1 MVQMCRLRL
10 MVANDPRSYREAI
23 APVIQRLQPDVEVM
37 VVDPA
42 DLADQ
47 VELWRP
53 HMVISSVPLARARGC
68 PLCWVALYPAR
79 KTQVVVNVAGQQTW
93 ARDIDLAELLA
104 VVDRT
109 AALVGSRGLYSIC
122 GSRG

>member
-1 MVQMCRLRL
+1 MVQMRRLRL
-10 MVANDPRSYREAI
+10 VVANDLRSYREAI
-23 APVIQRLQPDVEVM
+23 ATAIQRLQPDVEVM

-53 HMVISSVPLARARGC
+53 HMVISSVPVARAGDS
-68 PLCWVALYPAR
+68 PLCWVALYPAG
-79 KTQVVVNVAGQQTW
+79 KTQVVITVAGQQTW

-109 AALVGSRGLYSIC
+109 AALVGSMGLYSI
-122 GSRG
+122 

>member
-1 MVQMCRLRL
+1 MAQPCRLRL
-10 MVANDPRSYREAI
+10 VVANDLRSYREAI
-23 APVIQRLQPDVEVM
+23 AAAIQRLQPDVEVM

-53 HMVISSVPLARARGC
+53 HMVISSVPVARPGDY
-68 PLCWVALYPAR
+68 PLCWVALYPAG
-79 KTQVVVNVAGQQTW
+79 KAQVVVTIAGQQTW

-104 VVDRT
+104 VVDCT
-109 AALVGSRGLYSIC
+109 AALVGLGLYSI
-122 GSRG
+122 

>member
-1 MVQMCRLRL
+1 MAQPCRLRL
-10 MVANDPRSYREAI
+10 VVANDPRTYREAI
-23 APVIQRLQPDVEVM
+23 ATAIQRMRPDADVI

-53 HMVISSVPLARARGC
+53 HMVISSVPVARAGDY
-68 PLCWVALYPAR
+68 PLCWVALYPAG
-79 KTQVVVNVAGQQTW
+79 KMEVVVTVAGQQTW
-93 ARDIDLAELLA
+93 ARDMDLAELLA

-109 AALVGSRGLYSIC
+109 AALVGSMGLYSI
-122 GSRG
+122 

>member
-1 MVQMCRLRL
+1 MVQMRQLRL
-10 MVANDPRSYREAI
+10 VVAHDLRSYREAI
-23 APVIQRLQPDVEVM
+23 ATAIQRLQPDVEVM

-53 HMVISSVPLARARGC
+53 HMVISSVPVARAAGC
-68 PLCWVALYPAR
+68 PLCWVALYPAQ
-79 KTQVVVNVAGQQTW
+79 KTQVVVTAARQQTW

-104 VVDRT
+104 IVDRT
-109 AALVGSRGLYSIC
+109 AAGGSGR
-122 GSRG
+122 

>member
-1 MVQMCRLRL
+1 MAQTRRLRL
-10 MVANDPRSYREAI
+10 VVANDPRSYRETI
-23 APVIQRLQPDVEVM
+23 ATAIQRLRPDVEIM

-53 HMVISSVPLARARGC
+53 HMVISSVPVAWAGDC

-79 KTQVVVNVAGQQTW
+79 KTQVVVTVAGQQTR

-109 AALVGSRGLYSIC
+109 AALVGSRGLYSI
-122 GSRG
+122 

>member
-1 MVQMCRLRL
+1 MAQTCRLRL
-10 MVANDPRSYREAI
+10 VVANDPRSYREAI
-23 APVIQRLQPDVEVM
+23 ATAIQRLQPDVEVM

-53 HMVISSVPLARARGC
+53 HMVISSVPVARPGDY
-68 PLCWVALYPAR
+68 PLCWVALYPAGT
-79 KTQVVVNVAGQQTW
+79 TQVAVTVAGQQTW

-104 VVDRT
+104 IVDRT
-109 AALVGSRGLYSIC
+109 AALVGSMGLYSI
-122 GSRG
+122 

>member
-42 DLADQ
+42 DLAEQ
-47 VELWRP
+47 VELWCP
-53 HMVISSVPLARARGC
+53 HMVISSVPVARPGDS
-68 PLCWVALYPAR
+68 PLCWVALYPAGQ
-79 KTQVVVNVAGQQTW
+79 TQVVVTIAGQQTW
-93 ARDIDLAELLA
+93 ARDIDLAALLA
-104 VVDRT
+104 VVDRA
-109 AALVGSRGLYSIC
+109 AALVSSMDLYNI
-122 GSRG
+122 